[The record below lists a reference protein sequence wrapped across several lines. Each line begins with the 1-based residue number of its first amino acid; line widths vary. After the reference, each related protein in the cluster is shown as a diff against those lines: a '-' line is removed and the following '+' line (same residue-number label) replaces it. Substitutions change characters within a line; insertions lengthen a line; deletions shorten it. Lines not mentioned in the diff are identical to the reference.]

1 MPPRREPGN
10 ARVVDL
16 FKNRDGT
23 ESARYKQLKAKGLTT
38 TQLREYKN
46 WAVKWVDLAGKE
58 KSRTFKR
65 RIDADQYRVKIESDI
80 MRGEYID
87 RAHGQI
93 TVEEVWRR
101 WEPTQATRAKKT
113 RYDRQGNWR
122 RYVQPRWGG
131 TAIARITKSDVQLWI
146 AELHE
151 EGYSVSTL
159 EHALE
164 VLRLVLGFA
173 VEEGHLLKNPA
184 SGIPLPARK
193 PEDRYYLTV
202 PQVETLANCI
212 GQDYGLMIRVLAYC
226 GPRFGEVAALRGKDI
241 LLDRRRIWLRRAV
254 SRPGGKAEIKDLK
267 NHRARMVAYPQQ
279 LHDALASRAA
289 EVGSEGLL
297 FTSPEGGVLNDS
309 NFHTRTYGPA
319 KAKVREVLG
328 EEFPLLTLHDLR
340 HTAASLAVRSGANVK
355 IVQLMLGHA
364 SASMTLDTYSD
375 LFPDDLDRVA
385 DAMSHLLSGEG

>member
-16 FKNRDGT
+16 FKNRDGS
-23 ESARYKQLKAKGLTT
+23 ESARLKRLKAQGLTT
-38 TQLREYKN
+38 TQLREYKR
-46 WAVKWVDLAGKE
+46 WAVKWVDLNGKE

-87 RAHGQI
+87 RAHGQT

-101 WEPTQATRAKKT
+101 WEPTQATRAAKT

-122 RYVQPRWGG
+122 RYVQPRWGS
-131 TAIARITKSDVQLWI
+131 TAIARITKTDVQLWV

-151 EGYSVSTL
+151 AGYSVSTL

-173 VEEGHLLKNPA
+173 VEEGRLNKNPA
-184 SGIPLPARK
+184 RGISMPSRK
-193 PEDRYYLTV
+193 PEDRHYLTV
-202 PQVETLANCI
+202 AQVEALANCT

-226 GPRFGEVAALRGKDI
+226 GPRLGEVAALRGRDV

-254 SRPGGKAEIKDLK
+254 SRPGGKTEIKDLK
-267 NHRARMVAYPQQ
+267 NHRARMLAYPQQ
-279 LHDALASRAA
+279 LHEALEHRATEA
-289 EVGSEGLL
+289 GADGLL
-297 FTSPEGGVLNDS
+297 FTSPEGGILNDS
-309 NFHTRTYGPA
+309 NFHTRVYGPA
-319 KAKVREVLG
+319 KEKYG
-328 EEFPLLTLHDLR
+328 
-340 HTAASLAVRSGANVK
+340 K
-355 IVQLMLGHA
+355 C
-364 SASMTLDTYSD
+364 
-375 LFPDDLDRVA
+375 
-385 DAMSHLLSGEG
+385 